1 MSIMLIGVS
10 SAQGTGFRAAY
21 VNSQYLLTLH
31 PIYPQLVSLQ
41 EQARLD
47 VNDLN
52 QRANELLAK
61 RQGGGELTPD
71 ESDLLEIT
79 IATLEAITARYDADI
94 NAMLEPAFDDISQ
107 LVTTIAEELGLTMV
121 FDYSAARSTG
131 LIVYA
136 QPDADITELVAS
148 RLADTQ

>member
-1 MSIMLIGVS
+1 
-10 SAQGTGFRAAY
+10 
-21 VNSQYLLTLH
+21 
-31 PIYPQLVSLQ
+31 
-41 EQARLD
+41 